1 MKALEI
7 IGNQELSGTIR
18 IAGAKN
24 SAVALIPAAI
34 LADDKVTICNV
45 PEITDTDA
53 LCEIL
58 EFLGVQVNRASESL
72 VLDPIHLENKEL
84 PASLSRKLR
93 ASYYFMGALL
103 GKYKRVEMCFPGGCS
118 IGARPINLHLKG
130 FESLGATVTEENDR
144 YIVKAKE
151 LKGA

>member
-1 MKALEI
+1 MKTLEI
-7 IGNQELSGTIR
+7 IGKQELSGVVR

-58 EFLGVQVNRASESL
+58 EYLGVKVNRASESL
-72 VLDPIHLENKEL
+72 VLDPKANENKEI
-84 PASLSRKLR
+84 PEHLSKKLR
-93 ASYYFMGALL
+93 ASYYFMGAL
-103 GKYKRVEMCFPGGCS
+103 
-118 IGARPINLHLKG
+118 
-130 FESLGATVTEENDR
+130 
-144 YIVKAKE
+144 
-151 LKGA
+151 